1 MLPFYRSTSSVVAM
15 AKQLLHLA
23 KLICSLVAITINL
36 PISAAG
42 EWIVETH
49 SLVIRAPAT
58 IAGVQDAAIG
68 DVSCHLT

>member
-1 MLPFYRSTSSVVAM
+1 MVVM

-36 PISAAG
+36 PLGMAG

-49 SLVIRAPAT
+49 SFVIRAPAT
-58 IAGVQDAAIG
+58 IAGVEDAAIG